1 VTCLSAKLEVTGKIS
16 GQEDLR
22 IDGKVDG
29 PVWLQGYRLTVG
41 PTGQLNSDVTAS
53 EIVVQGK
60 ITGNLRALDRVDIKH
75 GGSVVGDVT
84 TARISIEDGADF
96 KGHAEI
102 ERSKA

>member
-1 VTCLSAKLEVTGKIS
+1 VTCLGPTIEVTGKIS
-16 GQEDLR
+16 GREDLR

-29 PVWLQGYRLTVG
+29 PIWLQGYRLTVG
-41 PTGQLNSDVTAS
+41 STGQLNSEVTAT
-53 EIVVQGK
+53 EIIVQGK
-60 ITGNLRALDRVDIKH
+60 VTGNLRALDRVDIKH
-75 GGSVVGDVT
+75 GGSVAGDVT